1 MVVYMKKIVCL
12 LVAII
17 FFSCDRQYDNFKIT
31 GINMYAV
38 TFNDSIRSKKRYFLI
53 DFTTVLCHPKST
65 LFGGGVE
72 PGLKGIDENIKSID
86 IYTCNGKTISSHFK
100 GWNSNLEGTISDGRG
115 DYSYLSSSNIAELVK
130 SINDRDRQGIGERIK
145 FRRLFYTN
153 SGETPYKI
161 VIRFENREITAKA
174 INDEEDYKVI
184 STAHP

>member
-1 MVVYMKKIVCL
+1 MRKIVCL

-86 IYTCNGKTISSHFK
+86 IYTRNGKTISSHFK
-100 GWNSNLEGTISDGRG
+100 GWKSNLEGTISDGRD

-161 VIRFENREITAKA
+161 VIRFENREITAKV

>member
-1 MVVYMKKIVCL
+1 MRKIVCL

-31 GINMYAV
+31 GINMHTV

-86 IYTCNGKTISSHFK
+86 IYTRNGKTISSHFK
-100 GWNSNLEGTISDGRG
+100 GWKSNLEGTISDGRD

-161 VIRFENREITAKA
+161 VIRFENREITAKV

>member
-1 MVVYMKKIVCL
+1 M
-12 LVAII
+12 
-17 FFSCDRQYDNFKIT
+17 
-31 GINMYAV
+31 
-38 TFNDSIRSKKRYFLI
+38 I
-53 DFTTVLCHPKST
+53 DFTTVLCHPKTT

-72 PGLKGIDENIKSID
+72 PGLKGIDENIKSIN
-86 IYTCNGKTISSHFK
+86 IYTRNGKTISSHFK
-100 GWNSNLEGTISDGRG
+100 GWKSNLEGTISDGRG

-153 SGETPYKI
+153 SEETPYKI
-161 VIRFENREITAKA
+161 VIRFENREITAKV

>member
-1 MVVYMKKIVCL
+1 MKKIVCL
-12 LVAII
+12 LVAIA

-31 GINMYAV
+31 GINMHTV

-53 DFTTVLCHPKST
+53 DFTTVLCHPKTT

-72 PGLKGIDENIKSID
+72 PGLKGIDENIKSIN
-86 IYTCNGKTISSHFK
+86 IYTRNGKTISSHFK
-100 GWNSNLEGTISDGRG
+100 GWNSILEGTISDGRG

-153 SGETPYKI
+153 SEETPYKI
-161 VIRFENREITAKA
+161 VIRFENREITAKV

>member
-1 MVVYMKKIVCL
+1 MRKIVCL
-12 LVAII
+12 LVAIV

-31 GINMYAV
+31 GINMHTV

-86 IYTCNGKTISSHFK
+86 IYTRNGKTISSHFK

-130 SINDRDRQGIGERIK
+130 SINDRHRQGIGERIK

-153 SGETPYKI
+153 SEETPDKI
-161 VIRFENREITAKA
+161 VIRFENREITAKV

>member
-1 MVVYMKKIVCL
+1 MRKIVCL
-12 LVAII
+12 LVAIV

-31 GINMYAV
+31 GINMHTV

-86 IYTCNGKTISSHFK
+86 IYTRNGKTISSHFK

-153 SGETPYKI
+153 KEETAYEI
-161 VIRFENREITAKA
+161 VIRFENREITAKV

>member
-1 MVVYMKKIVCL
+1 MRKIVCL

-86 IYTCNGKTISSHFK
+86 IYTRNGKTISSHFK
-100 GWNSNLEGTISDGRG
+100 GWKSNLEGTISDGRD

-130 SINDRDRQGIGERIK
+130 SINDRDRQSIGERIK

-161 VIRFENREITAKA
+161 VIRFENREITAKV

-184 STAHP
+184 SIAHP

>member
-1 MVVYMKKIVCL
+1 
-12 LVAII
+12 
-17 FFSCDRQYDNFKIT
+17 
-31 GINMYAV
+31 MYAV

-65 LFGGGVE
+65 LVGGGVE

-86 IYTCNGKTISSHFK
+86 IYTRNGKTISSHFK
-100 GWNSNLEGTISDGRG
+100 GWKSNLEGTISDGRD

-161 VIRFENREITAKA
+161 VIRFENREITAKV

-184 STAHP
+184 SIAHP

>member
-1 MVVYMKKIVCL
+1 
-12 LVAII
+12 
-17 FFSCDRQYDNFKIT
+17 
-31 GINMYAV
+31 MYAV

-86 IYTCNGKTISSHFK
+86 IYTRNGKTISAHFK
-100 GWNSNLEGTISDGRG
+100 GWKSNLEGTISDGRD

-153 SGETPYKI
+153 SEETPYKI
-161 VIRFENREITAKA
+161 VIRFENREITAKV

>member
-1 MVVYMKKIVCL
+1 MRKIVCL

-86 IYTCNGKTISSHFK
+86 IYTRNGKTISAHFK
-100 GWNSNLEGTISDGRG
+100 GWKSNLEGTISDGRD

-153 SGETPYKI
+153 SEETPYKI
-161 VIRFENREITAKA
+161 VIRFENREITAKV

>member
-1 MVVYMKKIVCL
+1 MHT
-12 LVAII
+12 
-17 FFSCDRQYDNFKIT
+17 F
-31 GINMYAV
+31 
-38 TFNDSIRSKKRYFLI
+38 TFNDSIRSKKIYFLI

-86 IYTCNGKTISSHFK
+86 IYTRNGKTISSHFK

-153 SGETPYKI
+153 SEETPYKI
-161 VIRFENREITAKA
+161 VIRFENREITAKV

>member
-1 MVVYMKKIVCL
+1 MKKIVCL

-31 GINMYAV
+31 GINMHTV

-53 DFTTVLCHPKST
+53 DFTTVLCHPKTT

-72 PGLKGIDENIKSID
+72 PGLKGLDETIKSIE
-86 IYTCNGKTISSHFK
+86 IYTRNGKTISSHFR
-100 GWNSNLEGTISDGRG
+100 GWNSSLGGTISDGRG

-130 SINDRDRQGIGERIK
+130 SMGDRDRQGIGERIK
-145 FRRLFYTN
+145 FRRLCYTN
-153 SGETPYKI
+153 SEETPYKI
-161 VIRFENREITAKA
+161 VIRFENREITAKV

>member
-1 MVVYMKKIVCL
+1 MH
-12 LVAII
+12 
-17 FFSCDRQYDNFKIT
+17 T
-31 GINMYAV
+31 V

-53 DFTTVLCHPKST
+53 DFTSVLCHPKTT

-72 PGLKGIDENIKSID
+72 PGLKGIDENIKSIN
-86 IYTCNGKTISSHFK
+86 IYTRNGKTISSHFK

-153 SGETPYKI
+153 SEETPYKI
-161 VIRFENREITAKA
+161 VIRFENREITAKV

>member
-1 MVVYMKKIVCL
+1 MRKIVCL

-65 LFGGGVE
+65 LVGGGVE

-86 IYTCNGKTISSHFK
+86 IYTRNGKTISSHFK
-100 GWNSNLEGTISDGRG
+100 GWKSNLEGTISDGRD

-161 VIRFENREITAKA
+161 VIRFENREITAKV

-184 STAHP
+184 SIAHP

>member
-1 MVVYMKKIVCL
+1 MRKIVCL

-31 GINMYAV
+31 GINMHAV

-86 IYTCNGKTISSHFK
+86 IYTRNGKTISAHFK
-100 GWNSNLEGTISDGRG
+100 GWKSNLEGTISDGRD

-153 SGETPYKI
+153 SEETPYKI
-161 VIRFENREITAKA
+161 VIRFENREITAKV
-174 INDEEDYKVI
+174 INDEEDYKGI

>member
-1 MVVYMKKIVCL
+1 MRKIVCL

-72 PGLKGIDENIKSID
+72 PGLKGIDEKIKSID
-86 IYTCNGKTISSHFK
+86 IYTRNGKTISSHFK
-100 GWNSNLEGTISDGRG
+100 GWKSNLEGTISDGRG

-153 SGETPYKI
+153 SEETPYKI
-161 VIRFENREITAKA
+161 VIRFENREITAKV

>member
-17 FFSCDRQYDNFKIT
+17 FFSCDHQYDNFKIT
-31 GINMYAV
+31 GINMHAV

-72 PGLKGIDENIKSID
+72 PGLKGIDEGIKSID
-86 IYTCNGKTISSHFK
+86 IYTRNGKTISSHFK

-153 SGETPYKI
+153 SEETPYKI
-161 VIRFENREITAKA
+161 VIRFENREITAKV

>member
-1 MVVYMKKIVCL
+1 MRKIVCL

-31 GINMYAV
+31 GINMHTV

-53 DFTTVLCHPKST
+53 DFTTVLCHPKTT

-86 IYTCNGKTISSHFK
+86 IYTRNGKTISSHFK
-100 GWNSNLEGTISDGRG
+100 GWKSNLEGTISDGRD

-161 VIRFENREITAKA
+161 VIRFENREITAKV

-184 STAHP
+184 SIAHP

>member
-1 MVVYMKKIVCL
+1 MRKIVCL

-72 PGLKGIDENIKSID
+72 PGLKGIDEGIKSID
-86 IYTCNGKTISSHFK
+86 IYTRNGKTISSHFK
-100 GWNSNLEGTISDGRG
+100 GWKSNLEGTISDGRD

-161 VIRFENREITAKA
+161 VIRFENREITAKV

-184 STAHP
+184 SIAHP

>member
-1 MVVYMKKIVCL
+1 MRKIVCL

-31 GINMYAV
+31 GINMHTV

-86 IYTCNGKTISSHFK
+86 IYTRNGKTISSHFK

-153 SGETPYKI
+153 SEETPYKI
-161 VIRFENREITAKA
+161 VIRFENREITAKV

-184 STAHP
+184 SIAHP

>member
-1 MVVYMKKIVCL
+1 MKKIVCL
-12 LVAII
+12 LVAIV

-86 IYTCNGKTISSHFK
+86 IYTRNGKTISAHFK
-100 GWNSNLEGTISDGRG
+100 GWKSNLEGTISDGRD

-153 SGETPYKI
+153 SEETPYKI
-161 VIRFENREITAKA
+161 VIRFENREITAKV

>member
-1 MVVYMKKIVCL
+1 MKKIVCL
-12 LVAII
+12 LVAIA

-53 DFTTVLCHPKST
+53 DFTTVLCHPTAT

-86 IYTCNGKTISSHFK
+86 IYTRNGKTISSHFK

-153 SGETPYKI
+153 SEETPYKI
-161 VIRFENREITAKA
+161 VIRFENREITAKV